1 MGPTSQTEKEHKMP
15 GRAEVADYIHDQA
28 EELAD
33 MAAKAGLA
41 FLGQLAAMMALEAQN
56 SAARFR
62 APDLRRKANPR
73 ARREDAQNPRA
84 NHVRAKAA

>member
-1 MGPTSQTEKEHKMP
+1 MR

-33 MAAKAGLA
+33 MAAKAGLP

-56 SAARFR
+56 SAAMLR
-62 APDLRRKANPR
+62 APDLRRKATPH
-73 ARREDAQNPRA
+73 ARKEAAQSRQA
-84 NHVRAKAA
+84 DHVRAKAA